1 MLLNF
6 IDMKRGF
13 LFLSFLML
21 FSQLVISQNDWE
33 NELIFEQNKME
44 SRVPSY
50 SYKNEQDALKSKRE
64 LARMIS
70 LNGVWKFNFV
80 EKSEDRPTD
89 FMAKDFAGSNWKDI
103 PVPSNWELEG
113 YGQPIYTNITYP
125 FTPKASFE
133 VKFDWKGPQPPV
145 PPKIYRDN
153 PVGSY
158 YRDFEVPADWKGQ
171 SIILHFGGVTSAF
184 YVWVNGKKVGYS
196 QDSCLAAEFDITDYL
211 QSGKNRVA
219 IQVFRWSDG
228 SYLEDQDMWRL
239 SGIHREVLLMAQPKV
254 SLNDFY
260 VRTTLDEQL
269 KDALLEIRPKV
280 WVKNPDENLKGWK
293 INAQLYDRNNNKVL
307 QDGLFTTVEAVH
319 KERWPAKDITKFGFI
334 KTKVS
339 SPRKWSAEDP
349 YMYTIVFTVT
359 NPKGEVVESRS
370 QKIGFKKVE
379 FGKKNELLINGKVV
393 EIMGVNR
400 HDHNPIRGKALTHDD
415 LRKDIEILKK
425 FNINAVRT
433 CHYPNDPYFYE
444 LCNEYGLYVMDEANI
459 ESHHVGGLLANS
471 PTWTGAMM
479 SRVYRMVERDKNEPC
494 IISWSLGNESGT
506 GPIFAAAANWVRYY
520 DPSRF
525 VHYEGAQGD
534 PSNPAFIEDAGYMTK
549 ELPTMANPDDPKY
562 VDVISRMYPSFK
574 HVIGLA
580 TSPYI
585 NRPIIFCEY
594 LHAMGNSLGGLTEYW
609 DEIRARPNLI
619 GGFIWDMVD
628 QGLEKTDKNGKKF
641 YAYGGDFGDFPND
654 SNFCINGLFASD
666 LSPNPHAWEAK
677 HVFQPVEFEKV
688 INRSNVVRV
697 VNRFSFTNVDQYEIR
712 WTLSENGKEIKKG
725 SLTNVDIPAAD
736 FKEIEIPYGNV
747 TFKDGNEYWLR
758 LSLHEKTDRMW
769 CKAGY
774 EIGSNQLL
782 IHEKTAVKTSIS
794 AKVNEGL
801 NIVENADA
809 IEVSSKN
816 VSVRVS
822 KKNGQILSYKSNGV
836 ENLESPLKP
845 NFWRPAIDNDHRGAY
860 AKDWN
865 KSKSFWKNILD
876 KLQTKSVVVS
886 RDETNSVKIVV
897 SQAVESKVGLQL
909 IYTISGDGLVNIKM
923 DLDGET
929 TLPDLMRIGLTMGV
943 PKALVNTSY
952 YGKGPYENYS
962 DRNKASQVDEF
973 SIDTDKLFFDY
984 VKPQE
989 TGNHTETRWMSL
1001 QSNSKKEGIK
1011 FTGSPAFEFSV
1022 WKYSSE
1028 NIEEAKH
1035 PTELVDQGFYTVNI
1049 GLKQRNLGCTLSEPM
1064 EKYILKS
1071 GKYSFE
1077 FNLSPLN
1084 K

>member
-1 MLLNF
+1 MKNKTSLIVLLTLLATQW
-6 IDMKRGF
+6 IGA
-13 LFLSFLML
+13 
-21 FSQLVISQNDWE
+21 QNDWE
-33 NELIFEQNKME
+33 NEFVFEQNKME

-50 SYKNEQDALKSKRE
+50 SYKNVQDALKGNRDAS
-64 LARMIS
+64 RMLS

-89 FMAKDFAGSNWKDI
+89 FMAKDFQGANWKDI

-133 VKFDWKGPQPPV
+133 KKFDWKGPQPPV

-153 PVGSY
+153 PVGTY
-158 YRDFEVPADWKGQ
+158 YRDFEVPADWKEQ
-171 SIILHFGGVTSAF
+171 SVVLHFGGVTSAF

-196 QDSCLAAEFDITDYL
+196 QGSCLAAEFDVTDYL
-211 QSGKNRVA
+211 VSGKNRVA

-239 SGIHREVLLMAQPKV
+239 SGIHREVLLLAQPKI

-260 VRTTLDEQL
+260 IRTTLDESL
-269 KDALLEIRPKV
+269 KDALVEIRPKV
-280 WVKNPDENLKGWK
+280 WVKEDQNNLKGWK
-293 INAQLYDRNNNKVL
+293 INAQLYDKNNNKVL
-307 QDGLFTTVEAVH
+307 ADGLSTTVEGVFN
-319 KERWPAKDITKFGFI
+319 ERWPAKDITKFGFI
-334 KTKVS
+334 KTKIT

-349 YMYTIVFTVT
+349 YLYTMVFTVT
-359 NPKGEVVESRS
+359 NPKGEIVESRS

-379 FGKKNELLINGKVV
+379 FSKKNELLINGKVV

-415 LRKDIEILKK
+415 LRKDVEILKK

-433 CHYPNDPYFYE
+433 SHYPNDPYFYQ
-444 LCNEYGLYVMDEANI
+444 LCNEYGLYVMDEANV
-459 ESHHVGGLLANS
+459 ESHHVGGLLANTPS
-471 PTWTGAMM
+471 WSGSIM
-479 SRVYRMVERDKNEPC
+479 SRIYRMVERDKNEAC

-506 GPIFAAAANWVRYY
+506 GPIFAAAANWIRYY

-534 PSNPAFIEDAGYMTK
+534 PSNPAFIEDAGYLTK
-549 ELPTMANPDDPKY
+549 QLPTMANPDDPKY

-628 QGLEKTDKNGKKF
+628 QGLEKKTKDGKMF

-654 SNFCINGLFASD
+654 SNFCVNGLFAPN
-666 LSPNPHAWEAK
+666 LEPNPQAWEAK
-677 HVFQPVEFEKV
+677 HVFQPVVFEKV
-688 INRSNVVRV
+688 INQKETVRV
-697 VNRFSFTNVDQYEIR
+697 VNRFNFTNIDQYEIR

-725 SLTNVDIPAAD
+725 TLSNIDIPAEN
-736 FKEIEIPYGNV
+736 FKEIKIPFGNINY
-747 TFKDGNEYWLR
+747 KEGNEYFLR
-758 LSLHEKTDRMW
+758 MSLHEKADRLW

-774 EIGSNQLL
+774 EIASNQIL
-782 IHEKTAVKTSIS
+782 IHESLPVKAVVTDKQVDGFDFADNSNEIIVSGKKFSIT
-794 AKVNEGL
+794 
-801 NIVENADA
+801 
-809 IEVSSKN
+809 
-816 VSVRVS
+816 VS
-822 KKNGQILSYKSNGV
+822 KKNGQIVSFKNNGV
-836 ENLESPLKP
+836 EQLMAPLKP
-845 NFWRPAIDNDHRGAY
+845 NFWRPAIDNDHRGGY
-860 AKDWN
+860 GGEWKKSQGLWKD
-865 KSKSFWKNILD
+865 ILN

-886 RDETNSVKIVV
+886 KENGNLISVVV
-897 SQAVESKVGLQL
+897 TQSLDAKVNLKL
-909 IYTISGDGLVNIKM
+909 NYLISGDGAITVKM
-923 DLDGET
+923 DLDAAEN
-929 TLPDLMRIGLTMGV
+929 LPDIMRIGLTMGV
-943 PKALVNTSY
+943 SNTLVNTTY

-962 DRNKASQVDEF
+962 DRNKSSEIDEF
-973 SIDTDKLFFDY
+973 SVKTDDMFFHY
-984 VKPQE
+984 IKPQE
-989 TGNHTETRWMSL
+989 TGNHTETRWMRL
-1001 QSNSKKEGIK
+1001 QSNNKKETVM
-1011 FTGSPAFEFSV
+1011 FTGDPIFEFSV
-1022 WKYSSE
+1022 WAYAAE
-1028 NIEEAKH
+1028 DIEKAPH
-1035 PTELVDQGFYTVNI
+1035 VTDLVKQGFYTVNI

-1064 EKYILKS
+1064 EKYLIKS
-1071 GKYSFE
+1071 GKYNFE
-1077 FNLSPLN
+1077 FGMNFMN
-1084 K
+1084 